1 MLPWLRRETIIALHE
16 RHLQDWP
23 TAAGVRNEAALNEAL
38 AYPKSIGNNNPVRV
52 AAAYG
57 FVFCS
62 IKPFNGGNKHVAFG
76 ACVTF
81 LELSGLSL
89 TAPSIDIIRMFN
101 DIEAE
106 EKSEAD
112 LAAWLKVHVLEK

>member
-1 MLPWLRRETIIALHE
+1 MTPWLRRETIIALHE

-23 TAAGVRNEAALNEAL
+23 TAAGLRSEAALSEAL
-38 AYPKSIGNNNPVRV
+38 AYPRSIGSKDVLRI

-57 FVFCS
+57 YSFCH

-81 LELSGLSL
+81 LELVSRELNAS
-89 TAPSIDIIRMFN
+89 SIDIIRMFN
-101 DIEAE
+101 DIETGE
-106 EKSEAD
+106 QSEAD
-112 LAAWLKVHVLEK
+112 LAAWLKRHVVKK